1 MRLLH
6 SAARTSAGFE
16 AENVV
21 SLAGLVPVMRL
32 SQEAGL
38 PDLIAERVQLGT
50 SIGCNPA
57 GKIAAIVAGMVAGA
71 DSIEDLDVLR
81 HGGMGRLFEAVYAPS
96 TLGSFLREFTFGHVR
111 QLDSAARSLLVSLAA
126 SCPRLTEGAAGLD
139 VCGRGLAAAPDVRQG
154 QAGRGV
160 RAHQGRR
167 IPGAAARALPA
178 DGHDLHRH
186 RRPGDRRHAAARR
199 ERGVGPRGSLAGG
212 RGAGHRP
219 RDRRRQR
226 LWVPRTVS
234 RPLGR
239 GFAATRPDRTLRRE
253 CLDHLLITGPRHL
266 AAVLR
271 EYVQH
276 YNMHRPHRSLH
287 QRPPAGVTPPP
298 SGAAI
303 RPLRCDRLG
312 GLLHEYV
319 HVA

>member
-126 SCPRLTEGAAGLD
+126 SCPRLTEGAAAWTYVD
-139 VCGRGLAAAPDVRQG
+139 VDSLLRRTYGKAKQGAGFGHTKVGGYPVLLRGLSPLMATISTDTAAPVI
-154 QAGRGV
+154 AGRGCAAGTRGRPAGQPRWWPRRWAPPARSAPAAP
-160 RAHQGRR
+160 RAGCCCC
-167 IPGAAARALPA
+167 
-178 DGHDLHRH
+178 
-186 RRPGDRRHAAARR
+186 
-199 ERGVGPRGSLAGG
+199 
-212 RGAGHRP
+212 
-219 RDRRRQR
+219 
-226 LWVPRTVS
+226 
-234 RPLGR
+234 
-239 GFAATRPDRTLRRE
+239 AATR
-253 CLDHLLITGPRHL
+253 
-266 AAVLR
+266 
-271 EYVQH
+271 
-276 YNMHRPHRSLH
+276 RSIPAPWSA
-287 QRPPAGVTPPP
+287 PPAVRTPG
-298 SGAAI
+298 S
-303 RPLRCDRLG
+303 RSRCR
-312 GLLHEYV
+312 
-319 HVA
+319 